1 MPIAGRPVFQ
11 VMDTASPAFAQ
22 YLKLR
27 ANRHDAFYEVPAG
40 GVDLCNVVVPVR
52 RQNPLP

>member
-1 MPIAGRPVFQ
+1 VTGRPVFQ
-11 VMDTASPAFAQ
+11 VMDTASPTFAR

-52 RQNPLP
+52 KQNPLP